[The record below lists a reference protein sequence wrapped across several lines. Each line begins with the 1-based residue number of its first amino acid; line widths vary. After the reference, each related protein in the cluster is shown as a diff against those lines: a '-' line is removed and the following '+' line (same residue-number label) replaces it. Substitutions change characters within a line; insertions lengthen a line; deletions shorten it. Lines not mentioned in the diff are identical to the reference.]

1 MKIQGLAIISIIIIL
16 PISILLSSYTSNQ
29 MKTIQLQNDYDSR
42 LMTAT
47 HDAIKAFQLNMTNS
61 STSSMSNSKMR
72 DIKASVNSF
81 YNSLE
86 SQFNMEGYGQ
96 NVMEDYIPAIVYTL
110 YDGYYIYSAY
120 DNDLN
125 ELTEEEK
132 NKLEGRDYEIGE
144 TIHGLKPYVYYSC
157 RYKPNNDSDFVITYT
172 LDSYITIQ
180 GIIGGTSVN
189 KSGYLLSGVTSAN
202 GSKYRGISIEEES
215 NIQQYVYVND
225 TAYGSGELDNN
236 FRTVEINDEDGYS
249 QVVGG
254 TGKFY
259 YKKINGAK
267 YYSGSDE
274 KVFTIINDVADSQTK
289 KAEDITKNTQAR
301 DFYKKAYEFTNYV
314 GNDST
319 LKELKVGDA
328 VDLNGN
334 HYEESNNPFSMS
346 LDEKIFKEI
355 ADHDYNKGEHYI
367 EDVDSDFYTY
377 KTAVIKNS
385 IETNLIAAISKYK
398 EASSIEINFSMPKLR
413 DYEWEQLTHNVAM
426 ITFMQGLSIGGKIYN
441 GYSIVNND
449 KTEDYVSENS
459 IYIIANDDQYHK
471 PTETGLENIINGNSI
486 GIFATDVERRTAKAS
501 YEIPNTD
508 TDGNPQEITKRIF
521 YYPRNEQASY
531 NSIVNPNN
539 VTIVNNIYKYM
550 QDKGGTLA
558 GKTLAT
564 KYFTALGRER
574 YSLYRIQ
581 EFEQ

>member
-267 YYSGSDE
+267 YYSGKDNI
-274 KVFTIINDVADSQTK
+274 VFNIMNDVAQTQTRS
-289 KAEDITKNTQAR
+289 ADTITQNTQAR

-355 ADHDYNKGEHYI
+355 ENHDYNKGEHYI
-367 EDVDSDFYTY
+367 EDADSDFYTY

-459 IYIIANDDQYHK
+459 IYIITNDGEYHK
-471 PTETGLENIINGNSI
+471 PTEDGLEENISM

-501 YEIPNTD
+501 YRIDSSTDPND
-508 TDGNPQEITKRIF
+508 ENKQEITKRIF